1 MTEHAPEQPNI
12 QISQEE
18 VAAAESAEQAELSK
32 AQNAHLTRRV
42 VVLRIQVDRFRKE
55 AEAARA
61 QILELQQKLAEYEP
75 AEEPEPEET
84 PESDP
89 ENSPEG

>member
-1 MTEHAPEQPNI
+1 MTEHAPEQPNSE
-12 QISQEE
+12 ISEAE
-18 VAAAESAEQAELSK
+18 VRAAESAEQAELSK

-42 VVLRIQVDRFRKE
+42 VVLRIQVDRFRRE
-55 AEAARA
+55 AEEAKARL
-61 QILELQQKLAEYEP
+61 QELQLKLAEYEP
-75 AEEPEPEET
+75 AEEPEPEDT

>member
-1 MTEHAPEQPNI
+1 MMTEHAPEQPTNP
-12 QISQEE
+12 ISDAE
-18 VAAAESAEQAELSK
+18 VRAAETAEQAELSK

-42 VVLRIQVDRFRKE
+42 VVLRVQVERFRKE
-55 AEAARA
+55 ADEARLR
-61 QILELQQKLAEYEP
+61 IHELQAKLAEYEP
-75 AEEPEPEET
+75 APEET